1 MQPYISTS
9 ASTIG
14 RVVNWDFY
22 SYFRKRGGNWLR
34 RDNSIVW
41 KLSLKNFRC
50 NAFFHNCQ
58 MYCVLSVSV
67 VSLGKSALIFNNFL
81 FFSMALN
88 VLPKSPQAGPFFTF
102 TQTRNNSWL
111 KYPHWTMRNTFSWVQ
126 KFQSN
131 TKFQFGYRYFI
142 QIFCKPAISEDIL
155 NGQLGVMLN
164 DIIVDISLEGEGFKF

>member
-88 VLPKSPQAGPFFTF
+88 VLPKSPQAGPFLPSHRLELTVDWN
-102 TQTRNNSWL
+102 TRTEPCEIPFHGFKSF
-111 KYPHWTMRNTFSWVQ
+111 R
-126 KFQSN
+126 
-131 TKFQFGYRYFI
+131 
-142 QIFCKPAISEDIL
+142 AIPNFNLVI
-155 NGQLGVMLN
+155 
-164 DIIVDISLEGEGFKF
+164 DISFNSSVNLLFLKIYSTVNWG